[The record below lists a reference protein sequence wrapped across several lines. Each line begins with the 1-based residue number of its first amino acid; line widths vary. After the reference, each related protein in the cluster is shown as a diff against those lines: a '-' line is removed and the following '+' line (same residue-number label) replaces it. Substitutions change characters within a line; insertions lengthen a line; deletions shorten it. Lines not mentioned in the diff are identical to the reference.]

1 MEASAVQ
8 DEQFMRWI
16 LSTTAERFWEFDERG
31 HRIKLK
37 AGWEKAQSEY
47 DRIMGRD
54 SGSNPPKSDGVKMTK
69 ARTPSIQGG

>member
-16 LSTTAERFWEFDERG
+16 LSTTAERFWEFDEKG
-31 HRIKLK
+31 QRIKLK

-54 SGSNPPKSDGVKMTK
+54 LREIPKNDLKLWQPTC
-69 ARTPSIQGG
+69 SIQ

>member
-1 MEASAVQ
+1 MQ

-31 HRIKLK
+31 QRIKLK

-54 SGSNPPKSDGVKMTK
+54 LGGIPKNDLKLWQPTC
-69 ARTPSIQGG
+69 SIQ

>member
-1 MEASAVQ
+1 MQ

-16 LSTTAERFWEFDERG
+16 LSTTTDRFGEFDERG
-31 HRIKLK
+31 QRMKLK

-54 SGSNPPKSDGVKMTK
+54 LGGNTK
-69 ARTPSIQGG
+69 NDLKLCQRTNSIQ

>member
-31 HRIKLK
+31 QRIKLK
-37 AGWEKAQSEY
+37 AGWGKAQSEY

-54 SGSNPPKSDGVKMTK
+54 SEEKPKNDLKLWQPTC
-69 ARTPSIQGG
+69 SIQ